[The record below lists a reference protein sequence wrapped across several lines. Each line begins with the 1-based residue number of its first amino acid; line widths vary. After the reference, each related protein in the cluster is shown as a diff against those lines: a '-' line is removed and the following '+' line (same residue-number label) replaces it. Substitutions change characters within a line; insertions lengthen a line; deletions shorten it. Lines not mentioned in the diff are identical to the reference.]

1 MKKSLM
7 GVALAACLAAYAPQ
21 PAPAGQAPA
30 VEPAPVQTAPNIQTV
45 DPPNGK
51 VGTVITATGQ
61 NLQKASVAK
70 LYLTD
75 NKTDLQVDVTEQT
88 ATSIKF
94 KIPDKAAGRMS
105 LMILTSD
112 KEPKLM
118 VLPIKVTV
126 DD

>member
-1 MKKSLM
+1 MDIALSRRAIQMRISLI
-7 GVALAACLAAYAPQ
+7 VLLVIVAACLAGYAQVVSPS
-21 PAPAGQAPA
+21 
-30 VEPAPVQTAPNIQTV
+30 IDTV
-45 DPPNGK
+45 SPPNGK

-61 NLQKASVAK
+61 NLQKAMVAK

-75 NKTDLQVDVTEQT
+75 GKNDLVVDVTEQT

-94 KIPDKAAGRMS
+94 KIPEKATGRMA
-105 LMILTSD
+105 LMVLTSD

-118 VLPIKVTV
+118 ELPVKVSI

>member
-1 MKKSLM
+1 MKISFVGL
-7 GVALAACLAAYAPQ
+7 VVVAACLAGYAQ
-21 PAPAGQAPA
+21 QAVSPS
-30 VEPAPVQTAPNIQTV
+30 IDTV

-61 NLQKASVAK
+61 NLQKAAVAK

-75 NKTDLQVDVTEQT
+75 GKNDIQVDVTEQT
-88 ATSIKF
+88 STSIKF
-94 KIPDKAAGRMS
+94 KIPDKATGRMS
-105 LMILTSD
+105 LMILTAD

-118 VLPIKVTV
+118 ELPVKVAV

>member
-1 MKKSLM
+1 MKISLI
-7 GVALAACLAAYAPQ
+7 ALVVVAACLVGYA
-21 PAPAGQAPA
+21 QAVSPS
-30 VEPAPVQTAPNIQTV
+30 IDTV

-61 NLQKASVAK
+61 NLQKAMVAK

-75 NKTDLQVDVTEQT
+75 GKNDLQVDVTEQT

-94 KIPDKAAGRMS
+94 KIPVKATGRMS
-105 LMILTSD
+105 LMVLTSD

-118 VLPIKVTV
+118 ELPVKVSI

>member
-1 MKKSLM
+1 MKISFVGL
-7 GVALAACLAAYAPQ
+7 VAVAACLAGYAQ
-21 PAPAGQAPA
+21 QAMAPSIDA
-30 VEPAPVQTAPNIQTV
+30 V

-61 NLQKASVAK
+61 NLQKALVAK

-75 NKTDLQVDVTEQT
+75 DKNDIQVDVTEQT
-88 ATSIKF
+88 ATTIKF
-94 KIPDKAAGRMS
+94 KIPEKATGRMA
-105 LMILTSD
+105 LMVLTAD

-118 VLPIKVTV
+118 VLPVKVAI

>member
-1 MKKSLM
+1 MKISFVGLI
-7 GVALAACLAAYAPQ
+7 VVAACLTGYAQ
-21 PAPAGQAPA
+21 
-30 VEPAPVQTAPNIQTV
+30 QTAAPPSIDAV

-51 VGTVITATGQ
+51 VGAVITATGQ
-61 NLQKASVAK
+61 NLAKASVAK

-75 NKTDLQVDVTEQT
+75 GKNDLVVDVTEQT

-94 KIPDKAAGRMS
+94 KIPAKATGRMS
-105 LMILTSD
+105 LMVLTQD

-118 VLPIKVTV
+118 ELPVKVAI